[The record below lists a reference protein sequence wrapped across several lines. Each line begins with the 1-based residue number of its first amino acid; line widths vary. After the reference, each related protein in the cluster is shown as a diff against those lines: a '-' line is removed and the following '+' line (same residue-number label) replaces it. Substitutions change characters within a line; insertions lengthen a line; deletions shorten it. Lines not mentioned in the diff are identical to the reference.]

1 MIKKFTTLAFA
12 VVALTSA
19 TSAQNPE
26 IIFTSTPWATM
37 GISGNGRYIV
47 GTRQYTEAYRFDLDE
62 ERLIVQQAESE
73 YSDMCFADVSD
84 SGLIVGKS
92 DSNMP
97 ALFHVDT
104 MEWEELEV
112 PYSEISEGHANEITP
127 DGKTIVGYIM
137 GTIDPTKPYTVFP
150 CIWRLQSDGSYA
162 YEELPNPETDFFGT
176 KTQFVSTRTI
186 SADGNTVVGVMVE
199 KRGRYY
205 QPIVYKYDGTEWS
218 YELPFYD
225 LTFKGNTNDYERWNQ
240 LEPIAS
246 EYITAEP
253 GTDEYNDQ
261 IQDFQEAQAQ
271 WQYNFWTSFRTGFEV
286 TSVPVIMST
295 NGQWLAPMAT
305 ETVWAWKEGDT
316 TVTEESVI
324 SYPILFNLET
334 NELVKFDKIAGGFY
348 TYGISNC
355 GDMISCDGFEFFI
368 KPADSD
374 EKIELSD
381 YLKREYNFD
390 IYSELPENTRYI
402 DCCTISPDSQVIVG
416 QYRSVTDA
424 GELETKEVFIV
435 KLPGYTS
442 IMQTLNTPTNASI
455 KLIGDELCFSA
466 NASNVK
472 VYDMGGKLIMDCN
485 PDNNKI
491 NVADFYKGVY
501 VVNATIDGQVITG
514 KVFKY

>member
-12 VVALTSA
+12 ITALATTSM
-19 TSAQNPE
+19 AQKPE
-26 IIFTSTPWATM
+26 IVYTGTPWSTM

-62 ERLIVQQAESE
+62 ERLTVQQAESE

-92 DSNMP
+92 DNNMP
-97 ALFHVDT
+97 ALFHVDL

-112 PYSEISEGHANEITP
+112 PYTEINEGYANEITP
-127 DGKTIVGYIM
+127 DGKTIVGFIM
-137 GTIDPTKPYTVFP
+137 GSIDPTKPYTVFP
-150 CIWRLQSDGSYA
+150 CVWRLQADGTYA

-176 KTQFVSTRTI
+176 KAQFVSTRTI

-199 KRGRYY
+199 KKGRFY
-205 QPIVYKYDGTEWS
+205 QPIVYRYDGTEWS

-225 LTFKGNTNDYERWNQ
+225 LTFTGGPEVYSRWMQ
-240 LEPIAS
+240 LEPQMS
-246 EYITAEP
+246 EYITTEP
-253 GTDEYNDQ
+253 GSDEYMDQ
-261 IQDFQEAQAQ
+261 VEEYQQVFAK
-271 WQYNFWTSFRTGFEV
+271 WQYDFWTSFRTGFEV
-286 TSVPVIMST
+286 TSVPVVMST

-305 ETVWAWKEGDT
+305 ETVWAWKEGDLT
-316 TVTEESVI
+316 ISEESSE
-324 SYPILFNLET
+324 SYPVLYNLET
-334 NELVKFDKIAGGFY
+334 KELAKFNNITNGFY
-348 TYGISNC
+348 TYGVSNQ

-368 KPADSD
+368 KPANSD
-374 EKIELSD
+374 DKIELSD

-390 IYSELPENTRYI
+390 LYAELPENTRYV

-416 QYRSVTDA
+416 QYRSVTDTGA
-424 GELETKEVFIV
+424 LETKEVFIV

-442 IMQTLNTPTNASI
+442 IMQALNTPTNASI

-491 NVADFYKGVY
+491 NVADFYEGVY
-501 VVNATIDGQVITG
+501 IVNATIDGQIITG